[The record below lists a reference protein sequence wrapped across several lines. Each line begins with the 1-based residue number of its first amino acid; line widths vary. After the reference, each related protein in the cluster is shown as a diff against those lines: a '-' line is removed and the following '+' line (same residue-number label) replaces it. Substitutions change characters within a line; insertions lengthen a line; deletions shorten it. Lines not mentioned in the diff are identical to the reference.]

1 LIISLATAMAEASPA
16 VNGESPDQHVF
27 VDDDG
32 NMWGE
37 DELGRY
43 RRPMETQ
50 NAQNPSRSTR
60 FFHSDMQR
68 LFVDEFPFPRNFGR
82 GFGLLMLMLLSFL
95 VYPPNSAAMKCHD

>member
-1 LIISLATAMAEASPA
+1 MVEASPDAVGA

-43 RRPMETQ
+43 RRTQ
-50 NAQNPSRSTR
+50 NHQNPLRSTR
-60 FFHSDMQR
+60 FFSEISKD
-68 LFVDEFPFPRNFGR
+68 F
-82 GFGLLMLMLLSFL
+82 
-95 VYPPNSAAMKCHD
+95 

>member
-1 LIISLATAMAEASPA
+1 MFLSLAHFFTQCFSSRDRLSPQLIISLATAMAEASPA

-43 RRPMETQ
+43 RRPMETKKSPKSMKIHQ
-50 NAQNPSRSTR
+50 I
-60 FFHSDMQR
+60 
-68 LFVDEFPFPRNFGR
+68 FP
-82 GFGLLMLMLLSFL
+82 
-95 VYPPNSAAMKCHD
+95 

>member
-1 LIISLATAMAEASPA
+1 MVEASPDAGA

-43 RRPMETQ
+43 RRTPKSSNSTQ
-50 NAQNPSRSTR
+50 I
-60 FFHSDMQR
+60 H
-68 LFVDEFPFPRNFGR
+68 
-82 GFGLLMLMLLSFL
+82 
-95 VYPPNSAAMKCHD
+95 